1 MPEDSYNL
9 DDSFDENNET
19 FLKKDR
25 SRISSSEACKELKPQ
40 ETPLTISDLDSFEEM
55 LSLDS
60 EEKTKEKK
68 RPEIDDTEVIK
79 KEIVEAKKL
88 IRNQYNYK
96 EVSPRLLKA
105 MVVLFQEHAL
115 LGKTVGIRSEKDSTL
130 LMFPVIE
137 NDGIREIVVMRSP
150 VVGSLER
157 HKIRANSELFE
168 TLKDYYN
175 LHHS

>member
-1 MPEDSYNL
+1 MTEDSYNL
-9 DDSFDENNET
+9 DDSFDENNKT

-25 SRISSSEACKELKPQ
+25 SRISSLETCKELKPIDI
-40 ETPLTISDLDSFEEM
+40 PLTISDLDSFEKQ
-55 LSLDS
+55 SIS

-68 RPEIDDTEVIK
+68 RLEIDDTEIIK
-79 KEIVEAKKL
+79 KEIIEAKRL
-88 IRNQYNYK
+88 IKNQYNYRD
-96 EVSPRLLKA
+96 VSPRLLKA

-115 LGKTVGIRSEKDSTL
+115 LGKTVGIRSEKDPTL

-137 NDGIREIVVMRSP
+137 NDGLREVVVMRSP

-168 TLKDYYN
+168 VLKDYYN
-175 LHHS
+175 LYHS